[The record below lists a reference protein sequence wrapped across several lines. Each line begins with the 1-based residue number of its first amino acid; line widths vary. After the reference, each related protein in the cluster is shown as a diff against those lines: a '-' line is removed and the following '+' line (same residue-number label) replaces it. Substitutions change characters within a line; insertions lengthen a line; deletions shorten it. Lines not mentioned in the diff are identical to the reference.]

1 MIVVGVLMLMVACKP
16 GTPSQ
21 YIQPGDMEDIL
32 VDYYLAKSLALQDRS
47 GDNRDYNMALY
58 MKAVL
63 NKHGVTEAE
72 FDSSLCYYYTRADR
86 FEEVI
91 KRAAERL
98 EDKALV
104 MGASEGEIGKY
115 ASYNTTGD
123 TANVWVDRTTALLMP
138 MPPYNRWEFNIE
150 ADSTYRKG
158 DAMMMMWVSDYMC
171 QTGEKRGLFYIA
183 VEYDDTVV
191 SRNLHFSVSGM
202 SQLRVPEDT
211 LRTIRAI
218 KGFFYMEGGNDHSP
232 STRLLFLNNV
242 QLIRFHTR
250 NEETETDSIP
260 RDSVGGSEPTAPV
273 GGRDTVRRSPQLVP
287 ADSGAAR
294 HGVDAGAD
302 SAKARRERRLT
313 RVP

>member
-1 MIVVGVLMLMVACKP
+1 MLSAACQP

-32 VDYYLAKSLALQDRS
+32 VDYYLAKAMAQQDRGTS
-47 GDNRDYNMALY
+47 DNREYSMAVY

-63 NKHGVTEAE
+63 KKHGVTQAE
-72 FDSSLCYYYTRADR
+72 LDSSLCYYYTRADR
-86 FEEVI
+86 FEEII
-91 KRAAERL
+91 KRVAERL

-138 MPPYNRWEFNIE
+138 MPPYNRWEFNLE

-158 DAMMMMWVSDYMC
+158 DALMMMWVSDYMC
-171 QTGEKRGLFYIA
+171 QSGEKRGVVYIA

-211 LRTIRAI
+211 LRNIRAV
-218 KGFFYMEGGNDHSP
+218 KGFFYMDGGNDHTP

-250 NEETETDSIP
+250 DEETATDSIP
-260 RDSVGGSEPTAPV
+260 RDSVGGPKAVDAVS
-273 GGRDTVRRSPQLVP
+273 GRDTIGRSPHVVP
-287 ADSGAAR
+287 ADSGTAR
-294 HGVDAGAD
+294 HRVDARTD
-302 SAKARRERRLT
+302 SAAARRERRLT
-313 RVP
+313 RVPQ